1 MVHEINLEIQHPD
14 ANSAIKQL
22 EFFIASTRVSKG
34 RVIKIIH
41 GYGSSGKGGKIRS
54 ACRKLLKEYK
64 AQGRVTLFIK
74 GEDFSIFDVSTRYL
88 IEKFPET
95 SNDPDLGNANAGIT
109 YVLL

>member
-1 MVHEINLEIQHPD
+1 MIHEINLEIGSPTVI
-14 ANSAIKQL
+14 SALKQL

-41 GYGSSGKGGKIRS
+41 GYGSTGKGGKIRT
-54 ACRKLLKEYK
+54 AVRKMLKEYK
-64 AQGRVTLFIK
+64 EQDRLVLFIK
-74 GEDFSIFDVSTRYL
+74 GEDFSIFDPSTRYL

-95 SNDPDLGNANAGIT
+95 TNDTDLDKQNQGIT

>member
-1 MVHEINLEIQHPD
+1 MIHEINLEMQNPD
-14 ANSAIKQL
+14 VNSALKQL

-41 GYGSSGKGGKIRS
+41 GYGSSGKGGKIRT
-54 ACRKLLKEYK
+54 ACRKLLKEHK
-64 AQGRVTLFIK
+64 TQGRITLFIK
-74 GEDFSIFDVSTRYL
+74 GEDFSIFDASTRYL

-95 SNDPDLGNANAGIT
+95 SSDPDLNNANAGIT